1 MKLKAQATKAKIS
14 KWDYIKLKCSCTA
27 EEIIKKMKK
36 QSMEWGEIFAKY
48 ISDKELISKYIRN
61 SLNSIA

>member
-14 KWDYIKLKCSCTA
+14 KWDYIKLKRSCTA

-48 ISDKELISKYIRN
+48 ISDKELI
-61 SLNSIA
+61 

>member
-1 MKLKAQATKAKIS
+1 MKLKAQATKVKIS
-14 KWDYIKLKCSCTA
+14 KWDYIKLKCSRTA

-36 QSMEWGEIFAKY
+36 QSKEWGEIFANY

-61 SLNSIA
+61 SFNSTA

>member
-1 MKLKAQATKAKIS
+1 MKLKAQATKVKIS
-14 KWDYIKLKCSCTA
+14 KWDYIRLKCSRTA

-36 QSMEWGEIFAKY
+36 QSKEWGEIFANY

-61 SLNSIA
+61 SFNSTA

>member
-1 MKLKAQATKAKIS
+1 MKLKAQATKANIS

>member
-27 EEIIKKMKK
+27 EEIIRKMKK